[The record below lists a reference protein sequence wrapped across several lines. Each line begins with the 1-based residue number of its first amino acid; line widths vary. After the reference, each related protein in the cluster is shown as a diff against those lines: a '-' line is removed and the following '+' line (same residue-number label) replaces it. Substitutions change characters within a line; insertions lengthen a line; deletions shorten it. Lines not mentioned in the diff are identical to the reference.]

1 MDELDEFEP
10 SELQGA
16 LVFSEDEDE
25 MVDPDERDDWQL
37 LQVSRARTGL
47 LRGMEYDGNIH
58 EIIIYSIQS

>member
-25 MVDPDERDDWQL
+25 MVDPDERDDW
-37 LQVSRARTGL
+37 
-47 LRGMEYDGNIH
+47 
-58 EIIIYSIQS
+58 